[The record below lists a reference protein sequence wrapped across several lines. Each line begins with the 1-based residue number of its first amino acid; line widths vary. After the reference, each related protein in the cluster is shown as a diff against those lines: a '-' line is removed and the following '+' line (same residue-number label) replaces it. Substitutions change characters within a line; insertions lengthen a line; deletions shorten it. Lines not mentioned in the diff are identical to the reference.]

1 MQGLDDQQVR
11 DAFVKQ
17 VKALGE
23 ALDIRLRRNEA
34 VQAGMDPSGPEL
46 AAANAPKEPP
56 KPPPKDPPKDPS
68 GGGSSTPPPPPTP
81 PPAPAKYR
89 GYATAEEVHRA
100 VTDALNPLERSMDNP
115 PGNYNEA
122 LEILGRP
129 RRGGGQNP
137 VNKKLAKLLP
147 IVEAGLRNPDLYG
160 RVLSEAWERAVLN
173 GTDINEALVD
183 MAREAGP
190 GIKKIPT
197 NAGTLPNDV
206 FFDEHVTNP
215 KRIVDKG
222 VGDVHGVYT
231 HLLQDLVVDRALR
244 AAGRTETGSEFRQL
258 LARAEGR
265 NPNNVGVGDLIWRVT
280 YDAEAPG
287 HINDPETLRA
297 ALDKVGV
304 R

>member
-1 MQGLDDQQVR
+1 
-11 DAFVKQ
+11 
-17 VKALGE
+17 
-23 ALDIRLRRNEA
+23 
-34 VQAGMDPSGPEL
+34 
-46 AAANAPKEPP
+46 
-56 KPPPKDPPKDPS
+56 
-68 GGGSSTPPPPPTP
+68 TPPPPPTP

-89 GYATAEEVHRA
+89 GFATADEVQRA
-100 VTDALNPLERSMDNP
+100 VVDALNPLERSMDNP

-129 RRGGGQNP
+129 RRGGGQSP
-137 VNKKLAKLLP
+137 VNKKLSKLLP

-183 MAREAGP
+183 LAREGGS
-190 GIKKIPT
+190 GIKKVPKT
-197 NAGTLPNDV
+197 SGTLPSDV

-265 NPNNVGVGDLIWRVT
+265 NPNNIGVGDLIWRVT